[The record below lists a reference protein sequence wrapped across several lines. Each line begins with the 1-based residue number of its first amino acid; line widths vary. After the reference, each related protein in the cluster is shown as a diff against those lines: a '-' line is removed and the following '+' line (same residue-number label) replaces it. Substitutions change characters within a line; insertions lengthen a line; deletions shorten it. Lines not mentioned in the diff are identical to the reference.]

1 MKKRCILLVDDD
13 ETQLRT
19 FQEILQGAGYLVETA
34 TTGEQALDKVKTA
47 RFDLVV
53 LDIKLPDIL
62 GDEVARVLRRED
74 EKSGIILMTG
84 YRSFQDCI
92 DALDIG
98 INEILLKP
106 IEPDELLR
114 ATKDSLDSSMTL
126 LKC

>member
-1 MKKRCILLVDDD
+1 
-13 ETQLRT
+13 
-19 FQEILQGAGYLVETA
+19 
-34 TTGEQALDKVKTA
+34 
-47 RFDLVV
+47 
-53 LDIKLPDIL
+53 L

>member
-19 FQEILQGAGYLVETA
+19 FQEILQEAGYLVETA

-62 GDEVARVLRRED
+62 GDEVARLLRRQD

-126 LKC
+126 LRC

>member
-19 FQEILQGAGYLVETA
+19 FQEILQGVGYLVETA

-47 RFDLVV
+47 KFDLVV

-62 GDEVARVLRRED
+62 GDEVARLLRRQD
-74 EKSGIILMTG
+74 EKSSIILMTG
-84 YRSFQDCI
+84 YRSFQGCI